1 MKTLIFTK
9 TRQVCY
15 LLIFSILLGSCQK
28 QASQNENSTNP
39 LFARAAD
46 YRTETDGA
54 TECTGTGLNHF
65 ISLGA
70 AIKMI
75 DRYQLAVRNGTAAII
90 YNEAVWVNAETY
102 SGDAIQK
109 ILSQP
114 GCCKFRIYNGI
125 GDDKMQHLIIV
136 GTNPAGEDVLYRSL
150 RPAGTA
156 NTNAG
161 DDPPPLI
168 VNTGMPCPVVC
179 GGTYITP

>member
-1 MKTLIFTK
+1 MKTLNSSKI
-9 TRQVCY
+9 RQVLY
-15 LLIFSILLGSCQK
+15 LLVATIVLGSCQK
-28 QASQNENSTNP
+28 QSAQNETASNP
-39 LFARAAD
+39 LNARSSEFK
-46 YRTETDGA
+46 TETDGA
-54 TECTGTGLNHF
+54 TVCSGTGLNHF
-65 ISLGA
+65 ISLGEA
-70 AIKMI
+70 KKMI
-75 DRYQLAVRNGTAAII
+75 DRYQIAVRNRTAAAI
-90 YNEAVWVNAETY
+90 YNEGVWVNAETY

-136 GTNPAGEDVLYRSL
+136 GTNPAGEDILYRSSL
-150 RPAGTA
+150 AIGTA
-156 NTNAG
+156 STNAG